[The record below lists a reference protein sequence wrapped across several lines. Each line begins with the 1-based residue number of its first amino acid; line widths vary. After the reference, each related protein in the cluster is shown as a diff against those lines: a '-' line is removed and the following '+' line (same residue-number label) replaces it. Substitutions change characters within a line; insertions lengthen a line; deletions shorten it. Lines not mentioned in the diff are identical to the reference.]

1 MEMAV
6 ELTFKF
12 EDKSKETEL
21 GTFFKNMGFE
31 PVDKADIENI
41 NQLHDSLVALL
52 PNHEKEI
59 LAFTKPDDFGYDVYD
74 GLLDGIEYVYLQ
86 KAKCIINICGG
97 SNSMEDTQRFMKFIK
112 TIGGKPL
119 TCKVQ
124 SDELEGIEAV
134 KYTMDRNGNI
144 TENIVEDSDW

>member
-12 EDKSKETEL
+12 DDKSTETKL

-31 PVDKADIENI
+31 PIDKLNIENI
-41 NQLHDSLVALL
+41 DQLRDSLLALL
-52 PNHEKEI
+52 PKHETEI
-59 LAFTKPDDFGYDVYD
+59 SAFTEPDNYGYDVYD
-74 GLLDGIEYVYLQ
+74 GLLNGIEYVYLQ

-97 SNSMEDTQRFMKFIK
+97 SNSMEDTQRFMNFIYS
-112 TIGGKPL
+112 IGGKPL

-124 SDELEGIEAV
+124 SDELEGVEAV
-134 KYTMDRNGNI
+134 KYTMNKNGNI
-144 TENIVEDSDW
+144 SENIVETPDW